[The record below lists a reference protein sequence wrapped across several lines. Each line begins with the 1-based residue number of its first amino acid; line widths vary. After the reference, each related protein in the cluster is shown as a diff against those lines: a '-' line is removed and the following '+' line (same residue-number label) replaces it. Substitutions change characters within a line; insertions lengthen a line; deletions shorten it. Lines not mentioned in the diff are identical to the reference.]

1 MAERA
6 PEQAVPPSF
15 ELLKARARA
24 LVPSLRARAI
34 ECEALRRVPDETIAE
49 LHKSGLFRM
58 LQPKRVGG
66 SELPYRALVELGAIL
81 AEGCGSTSWVVANLA
96 SHHWMLAMWP
106 EQAQDEVWGRS
117 PDDLVGSALVFPGG
131 KATAVADGYILSGR
145 WPFSSGIDPSRW
157 SFVGGIVHD
166 QKDKPIEQRCFLV
179 AASEY
184 RIIDTWYATGLRGT
198 GSKDIE
204 MKDVFVPA
212 HRTLPLSAL
221 VGGGT
226 APGCA
231 INPAPLYKLP
241 VLGLFAFVVSG
252 VSLGLARGAIG
263 DFTRQMHARIATY
276 SGRRLADLANL
287 QLKIGEAAALAD
299 TAEALMLKD
308 CDEAMAITEAG
319 APTTIEQKAR
329 WRRDGA
335 YAASLCTEAVNQLF
349 AATGGGGVYL
359 DQPIQRAFRDS
370 HAANAH
376 YALSWDVNGTQW
388 GRIALGLPAEAVVL

>member
-1 MAERA
+1 M
-6 PEQAVPPSF
+6 
-15 ELLKARARA
+15 LKARARA
-24 LVPSLRARAI
+24 LEPSLRVRAV
-34 ECEALRRVPDETIAE
+34 ECEELRRVPDESIAE

-66 SELPYRALVELGAIL
+66 SELPYRALVELSAIL

-106 EQAQDEVWGRS
+106 EPAQNEVWGES
-117 PDDLVGSALVFPGG
+117 PDSLIGSALVFPSG
-131 KATAVADGYILSGR
+131 KATAVTDGYVLSGR
-145 WPFSSGIDPSRW
+145 WPFSSGVDPSRW
-157 SFVGGIVHD
+157 NFVGGIVHD
-166 QKDKPIEQRCFLV
+166 AKDKPIEQRCFLV
-179 AASEY
+179 AAGDY
-184 RIIDTWYATGLRGT
+184 RVIDTWHAAGLRGT

-212 HRTLPLSAL
+212 HRTLPLTAL

-263 DFTRQMHARIATY
+263 DFTQQMHARIATY

-287 QLKIGEAAALAD
+287 HLKIGEAAALAD
-299 TAEALMLKD
+299 TAEALLLKG

-319 APTTIEQKAR
+319 VPPSIEQKAR

-335 YAASLCTEAVNQLF
+335 YAASLCTEAVNMLF

-359 DQPIQRAFRDS
+359 TQPIQRAFRDA